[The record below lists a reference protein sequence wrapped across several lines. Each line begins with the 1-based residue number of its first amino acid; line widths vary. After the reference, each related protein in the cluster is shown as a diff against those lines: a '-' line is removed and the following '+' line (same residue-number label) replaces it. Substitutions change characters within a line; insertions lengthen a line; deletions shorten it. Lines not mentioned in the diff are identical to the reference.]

1 MSKVEA
7 LCDTDREMML
17 EFSSLC
23 VSRLNNYL
31 PLKLFLSPFQH
42 FLDANVIKEIEKDR
56 LIIENAATHFER
68 GRNRDDL
75 DVNDIF
81 EMTIKV
87 DDEFVN
93 KRWEEFKKLLEGS
106 NFNLVDE
113 NEHEFELDNKKVGF
127 ASKNI
132 LIRDKIINDYSELIQ
147 YKNTNALTLKP
158 EDFLVAYKF
167 SIKDGYRINTREK
180 KDKDI
185 INMLEAYLVR

>member
-1 MSKVEA
+1 
-7 LCDTDREMML
+7 
-17 EFSSLC
+17 
-23 VSRLNNYL
+23 
-31 PLKLFLSPFQH
+31 
-42 FLDANVIKEIEKDR
+42 
-56 LIIENAATHFER
+56 
-68 GRNRDDL
+68 
-75 DVNDIF
+75 
-81 EMTIKV
+81 
-87 DDEFVN
+87 
-93 KRWEEFKKLLEGS
+93 
-106 NFNLVDE
+106 
-113 NEHEFELDNKKVGF
+113 LDNKKVGF